1 MNGFWDVI
9 SREYDIEAAANGW
22 GHFQY
27 YDNDYYK
34 YDAFVG
40 FTDIECTV
48 KGMLSESYGKFPD
61 EKL

>member
-1 MNGFWDVI
+1 MNGFWDVV

-48 KGMLSESYGKFPD
+48 KGMLS
-61 EKL
+61 